1 MVILAFLGLFLVVG
15 IYLFITNLLF
25 ELICCI
31 DDTLG
36 QIFLCAWICATIGA
50 LIYWSGL
57 C

>member
-1 MVILAFLGLFLVVG
+1 MVILVFVGLFLVVG
-15 IYLFITNLLF
+15 IYLFITSLLY

-31 DDTLG
+31 DDSLG
-36 QIFLCAWICATIGA
+36 QIFLCAWLCATIGA